1 MFQAV
6 ELQSCLVLQM
16 LLEANVYVSALW
28 GLNYLLHIFIQV
40 SLGPVRFSTTQR
52 KFPLQM
58 DELWSLDTAAILVAY
73 VLAMGSETV
82 RLYGAF
88 VVNLRPEHAS
98 MWLLL
103 TVTPCVLF
111 PSMVYLRLSLAVDSL
126 YLWPHYMSYAVL
138 VLIGLEVI
146 AILCHN
152 IRLEM
157 IETNQQLADF
167 REHRRKEKQR
177 RMPLVA

>member
-1 MFQAV
+1 MLQAV

-28 GLNYLLHIFIQV
+28 GLNYLLRIFIQ
-40 SLGPVRFSTTQR
+40 
-52 KFPLQM
+52 M
-58 DELWSLDTAAILVAY
+58 EELWSLDTAAMLVAY
-73 VLAMGSETV
+73 VLAMGSEAV

-111 PSMVYLRLSLAVDSL
+111 PSMVYLRLSLPVDSL
-126 YLWPHYMSYAVL
+126 YLWPHCMSYAVL

-157 IETNQQLADF
+157 VETNRQLADF
-167 REHRRKEKQR
+167 REHRREEKQR
-177 RMPLVA
+177 RMPRVA